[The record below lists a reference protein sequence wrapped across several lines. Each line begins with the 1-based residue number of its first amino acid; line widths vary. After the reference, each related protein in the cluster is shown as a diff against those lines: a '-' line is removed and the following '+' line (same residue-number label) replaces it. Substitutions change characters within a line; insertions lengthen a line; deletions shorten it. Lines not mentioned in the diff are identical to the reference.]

1 MPKLLT
7 PMRYLKT
14 LKPAK
19 PTTEAGKR
27 QSKIIFREV
36 AKVAET
42 TLEATLVTFDSDK
55 EEVPTSILK
64 IYFHILDKKDKN
76 DSKDKKKL

>member
-1 MPKLLT
+1 M
-7 PMRYLKT
+7 
-14 LKPAK
+14 
-19 PTTEAGKR
+19 
-27 QSKIIFREV
+27 
-36 AKVAET
+36 VAET